1 MSMRVGIIGCGN
13 IAPQY
18 SKGLGMFPEDIKL
31 VACADMIPEKAQ
43 AYAEERGLEAKS
55 VDDILNDD
63 SIDIIVNLTIPAAHS
78 SVSLQI
84 LEAGKHVYIEKP
96 LALNRESAKQVLDLA
111 AQNDLRVGCAPD
123 TFLGAG
129 GQTCRKV
136 IDENQIG
143 RPVAATA
150 FMAIPGHEAWHP
162 NPSFYY
168 SAGGGPMLD
177 MGPYYLTALVNLLG
191 PMKKVAG
198 FTSRSRD
205 ERIAQHESIRG
216 QKVPVTI
223 DTHLAGTIEFDSGA
237 IVTVITSFDVWKHNL
252 PRIEIYGTE
261 GSLSVPDPNIFG
273 GDVQVWKPELQEW
286 KSIELLAGAEYL
298 RGAGV
303 ADMARSI
310 VSNQPHRASG
320 ALAYH
325 VLDAMLAIE
334 ESSQKNQYIE
344 LSSQIIR
351 PEAWTS

>member
-18 SKGLGMFPEDIKL
+18 VKGLGMFPDDITL
-31 VACADMIPEKAQ
+31 VACADMIEEKAT
-43 AYAEERGLEAKS
+43 AFANENNIEAKS
-55 VDDILNDD
+55 VADLLSDE

-78 SVSLQI
+78 SVSLQV
-84 LEAGKHVYIEKP
+84 LGAGKHVYIEKP
-96 LALNRESAKQVLDLA
+96 LALNRTDGKKVLDLA
-111 AQNDLRVGCAPD
+111 AENGLRVGCAPD

-136 IDENQIG
+136 IDENRIG

-150 FMAIPGHEAWHP
+150 FLAIPGHESWHP

-191 PMKKVAG
+191 PMKKVVA

-205 ERIAQHESIRG
+205 ERIAQHESIKG

-223 DTHLAGTIEFDSGA
+223 DTHLAGTIEFESGA
-237 IVTVITSFDVWKHNL
+237 IATVITSFDVWKHNL

-273 GDVQVWKPELQEW
+273 GDVTIWKPATKEW
-286 KSIELLAGAEYL
+286 ESVELLAGAEYL

-310 VSNQPHRASG
+310 KANEPHRASG
-320 ALAYH
+320 QLAYH
-325 VLDAMLAIE
+325 ILDAMLAFE
-334 ESSQKNQYIE
+334 ESSTQNEFIE
-344 LSSQIIR
+344 LSSKIYR
-351 PEAWTS
+351 PEAWIS